1 MSAPLIVGIDPGL
14 RQCGVAA
21 VFPSGE
27 LRFAF
32 LVKSPEREDDGA
44 QAVRSMARAVLS
56 SLEERLPNF
65 RGVDVLAV
73 ERQQIRMVSGPRG
86 PRLLTKNPSQII
98 TLAQV
103 AGAIIALVPAE
114 EAHAVWPSS
123 WNKSKKKAVVED
135 EILASLSDDELLRF
149 EPCADSARNN
159 VADGIG
165 LARWAATK
173 HFALPESDW
182 SEA

>member
-1 MSAPLIVGIDPGL
+1 VSVPLIVGIDPGL

-32 LVKSPEREDDGA
+32 LVKNPERDDDGA

-56 SLEERLPNF
+56 SIEERLPDF

-73 ERQQIRMVSGPRG
+73 ERQQIRMARG
-86 PRLLTKNPSQII
+86 KLLTKNPSQII

-123 WNKSKKKAVVED
+123 WNKSQKKSVVEE
-135 EILASLSDDELLRF
+135 EILTSLSDDELLRF

-165 LARWAATK
+165 LARWAAKKITG
-173 HFALPESDW
+173 LDGIETDW
-182 SEA
+182 REA